1 MTFDEQL
8 SRAADSLTARLRDE
22 IAEHFR
28 TITADVTALA
38 QADREHAA
46 AQARSN
52 AERAAAEKLTTAV
65 IEAEARAFAF
75 GQDAGV
81 QEGRTAAI
89 HDAEQDVA
97 RLIDHLRA
105 LDGASGLSSILEA
118 LLLCTLAEAARAAV
132 LLVRGDRAQVWRWTG
147 FGPTPRPSDD
157 IEFLLAGDE
166 LVSVAAKNNSV
177 AAVDGHAPSRVP
189 AFAESDWAECVA
201 VPIAVAGEVVAV
213 LYADR
218 NDTTARGWRRRVEVL
233 TRHASRCLEGVLA
246 FRAARMLAAPASH
259 GQTATTAEP
268 TSADDEAAARR
279 YARLLVS
286 EIRLYHE
293 DAVAAGQREG
303 DLATR
308 LGGEIARARM
318 LFEQRIAPRIR
329 QRADYFHDELVR
341 TLANG
346 DPALLQLRS

>member
-22 IAEHFR
+22 ITEHFR
-28 TITADVTALA
+28 TVAAELTERARV
-38 QADREHAA
+38 DREQAVA
-46 AQARSN
+46 DARSV
-52 AERAAAEKLTTAV
+52 AERAAAERLSTA
-65 IEAEARAFAF
+65 ITEAEARAFAF

-81 QEGRTAAI
+81 QEGRTAGM
-89 HDAEQDVA
+89 HDAEQGVA
-97 RLIDHLRA
+97 RLIEHVRT
-105 LDGASGLSSILEA
+105 LDGASSLSSILEA
-118 LLLCTLAEAARAAV
+118 LLATAGSEAARAAV
-132 LLVRGDRAQVWRWTG
+132 LLVSGDRAQVWRWSG
-147 FGPTPRPSDD
+147 FGPTPRPSAD
-157 IEFLLAGDE
+157 IEFLLADDE
-166 LVSVAAKNNSV
+166 VVSVAARKNSV
-177 AAVDGHAPSRVP
+177 ASVDGHAPSRAP
-189 AFAESDWAECVA
+189 AFAESGWTECVA
-201 VPIAVAGEVVAV
+201 VPIALAGEVVAV

-218 NDTTARGWRRRVEVL
+218 NDTTARGWRRRVEL
-233 TRHASRCLEGVLA
+233 LARHASRCLESVLA
-246 FRAARMLAAPASH
+246 FKAARMLTAPAGS
-259 GQTATTAEP
+259 APSADDLEP
-268 TSADDEAAARR
+268 ASADDEAAARR

-293 DAVAAGQREG
+293 DAVAAGQRER

-318 LFEQRIAPRIR
+318 LFEQRIAPRVR